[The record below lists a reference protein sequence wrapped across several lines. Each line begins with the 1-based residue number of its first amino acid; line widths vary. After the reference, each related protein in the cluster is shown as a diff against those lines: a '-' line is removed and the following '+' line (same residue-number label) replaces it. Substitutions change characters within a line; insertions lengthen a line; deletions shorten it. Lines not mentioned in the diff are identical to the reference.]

1 MSSEFSS
8 IRTKDKLEI
17 AVSTDT
23 VLYLPF
29 YIAYYSNDFRDTPF
43 TDLEVVIIGT
53 QNDLRFK
60 KGLKLKGDGYATFA
74 VLLGLA
80 DAAICDP
87 SFFIY
92 LSNCED
98 GALEIQLNKFQN
110 LLELDTKKDICR
122 GFDNPEDVV
131 LSECFEVNS
140 GNELVF
146 KDVSSFKEKILI
158 KHTKIIGG
166 LVSKIAFLV
175 VGSENLKQKENE
187 NIEKSLGRL
196 YLPKNVPS
204 SFGIS
209 NITNSFFYYN
219 SPSTGNCIGNIY
231 SEKYKKQ
238 REKDGAKGGT
248 LLINTVDFGYELRN
262 LSMKTF
268 KNKEDIWE
276 EIENDSFCTNSASFS
291 CDFISIDFLL
301 DKHNREVNKR
311 IIEIEN
317 LAYDSNKNYM
327 FTGILGNNRPE
338 NSDKLKG
345 LLYGIDKALYKI
357 QSYLRKS
364 DTTGLIQYLK
374 LKLKYDDDTQDML
387 LDLLIA
393 DDNIKN
399 YIKYQINHKA
409 LAYSFENVLK
419 YYVDRLREWKQVGN
433 LYYSNTKPIEADLK
447 ELTLLRNKTDDGI
460 IYKNFVADDLLSEFR
475 INESK
480 YYLLEKKSLHN
491 KSTKFLILLS
501 PLLIILSLWRPLKK
515 YIFHKLS
522 PKILKNDY
530 IEKLFVPIEAAL
542 WRFVRKPVFLYLFG
556 SLFILLEIISSL
568 FHLFDIPKFNFSH
581 LNFNY
586 PVTKLVPGSE
596 EFYYTVL
603 NIIPV
608 GEIIFALFVL
618 YFLTIFLSFRNL
630 LKLKKEGQ
638 YFYRNE

>member
-1 MSSEFSS
+1 
-8 IRTKDKLEI
+8 
-17 AVSTDT
+17 
-23 VLYLPF
+23 
-29 YIAYYSNDFRDTPF
+29 
-43 TDLEVVIIGT
+43 
-53 QNDLRFK
+53 
-60 KGLKLKGDGYATFA
+60 
-74 VLLGLA
+74 
-80 DAAICDP
+80 
-87 SFFIY
+87 
-92 LSNCED
+92 
-98 GALEIQLNKFQN
+98 
-110 LLELDTKKDICR
+110 
-122 GFDNPEDVV
+122 
-131 LSECFEVNS
+131 
-140 GNELVF
+140 
-146 KDVSSFKEKILI
+146 
-158 KHTKIIGG
+158 
-166 LVSKIAFLV
+166 
-175 VGSENLKQKENE
+175 
-187 NIEKSLGRL
+187 
-196 YLPKNVPS
+196 
-204 SFGIS
+204 
-209 NITNSFFYYN
+209 
-219 SPSTGNCIGNIY
+219 
-231 SEKYKKQ
+231 
-238 REKDGAKGGT
+238 
-248 LLINTVDFGYELRN
+248 
-262 LSMKTF
+262 
-268 KNKEDIWE
+268 
-276 EIENDSFCTNSASFS
+276 
-291 CDFISIDFLL
+291 
-301 DKHNREVNKR
+301 
-311 IIEIEN
+311 
-317 LAYDSNKNYM
+317 
-327 FTGILGNNRPE
+327 
-338 NSDKLKG
+338 
-345 LLYGIDKALYKI
+345 
-357 QSYLRKS
+357 
-364 DTTGLIQYLK
+364 
-374 LKLKYDDDTQDML
+374 ML